1 MSLRSRLLAG
11 LVLTTVAVPAASQS
25 PTRPLSLEE
34 ALMLARPA
42 SEPIGLA
49 RAAVSRAHGEQYRA
63 HSERFPQLTG
73 SASYSRLIKSQFEG
87 LASRDSSTG
96 PAKPT
101 SCSRFFPDPALPIGA
116 RVDSL
121 EKSLEC
127 VSALDPFGNLG
138 GLPFGRANTYN
149 LGLSLSQTVFSGGR
163 VRGQIRAADAARRS
177 ADIGLTAAD
186 AELTLTVVQTYFDA
200 ALADQLATIARSSL
214 DQADSTLRQT
224 ELQRAVGVTP
234 EFEVL
239 RARVTRDNQRAAA
252 IQRESNRDLA
262 YLRLKQLLDLPSG
275 QPLDLTTALNDSAL
289 ARTPSLAPLLAGIP
303 DTASEHRAPVRQ
315 AGEAVRAQ
323 EGLSRVARSQNR
335 PAVALTSAYSRVAY
349 PGSGLP
355 SWSQF
360 LTNWSVA
367 LGLSV
372 PIFTGGR
379 ITGDKLVAS
388 ANLDEAKLR
397 LRQTAELAELDA
409 RSSLRQLQ
417 TAQEALRASEGTA
430 EQAERAYRIAE
441 VRFSE
446 GISTQTELLDARLAL
461 AVARGN
467 RAQASRDAQIARVR
481 MALLPQLP
489 LTGTGDPTQS
499 SPSSRTTQRPAAQGQ
514 TPATTGTGFP

>member
-1 MSLRSRLLAG
+1 VSLRPFFLAG
-11 LVLTTVAVPAASQS
+11 LLLTVVHGTAAGQA
-25 PTRPLSLEE
+25 PPRALSLEE
-34 ALMLARPA
+34 ALNLARPA
-42 SEPIGLA
+42 SEPMGLA
-49 RAAVSRAHGEQYRA
+49 RAAVTRARGDQYRA
-63 HSERFPQLTG
+63 RSELLPQLSG

-87 LASRDSSTG
+87 LAGNDTSSA
-96 PAKPT
+96 PAGPT
-101 SCSRFFPDPALPIGA
+101 SCSRFSADPSLPIGA

-127 VSALDPFGNLG
+127 VSGLDPFGNLG
-138 GLPFGRANTYN
+138 SLPFGRANTYN

-163 VRGQIRAADAARRS
+163 VQGQMRAADAARRS
-177 ADIGLTAAD
+177 ADIGLVAAD

-200 ALADQLATIARSSL
+200 ALADQLATIARSTL

-224 ELQRAVGVTP
+224 ELQRAVGTTP

-239 RARVTRDNQRAAA
+239 RARVTRDNQRASA
-252 IQRESNRDLA
+252 IQRESDREIA
-262 YLRLKQLLDLPSG
+262 HLRLKQLLDLPTG
-275 QPLDLTTALNDSAL
+275 MPLDLTTVLDDSAL
-289 ARTPSLAPLLAGIP
+289 ARTPSIAPLLASIP
-303 DTASEHRAPVRQ
+303 DTASEHRAPVQQ

-323 EGLSRVARSQNR
+323 EGLYRVARSQNL

-367 LGLSV
+367 VGLSV

-379 ITGDKLVAS
+379 IKGDKLVAS
-388 ANLDEAKLR
+388 ANLDEARLR
-397 LRQTAELAELDA
+397 LRQASEFAELDA
-409 RSSLRQLQ
+409 RSSTRQLQ

-430 EQAERAYRIAE
+430 EQADRAYRIAE

-461 AVARGN
+461 AIARGI

-481 MALLPQLP
+481 VALLPLLP
-489 LTGTGDPTQS
+489 LAGTGGQT
-499 SPSSRTTQRPAAQGQ
+499 PSSTVRTTQRTATQAQ
-514 TPATTGTGFP
+514 TPAPTGTGFP

>member
-1 MSLRSRLLAG
+1 MSLRPFAFAA
-11 LVLTTVAVPAASQS
+11 LVLSAAA
-25 PTRPLSLEE
+25 TRAAGQAPIRALSLEE
-34 ALMLARPA
+34 ALTLARPA
-42 SEPIGLA
+42 SEPIGVA
-49 RAAVSRAHGEQYRA
+49 RAAVTRARGEQYRA
-63 HSERFPQLTG
+63 RSELFPQLTG

-87 LASRDSSTG
+87 LASNDTSTG
-96 PAKPT
+96 PPKPE
-101 SCSRFFPDPALPIGA
+101 SCSRFFPDPTLPIGA

-163 VRGQIRAADAARRS
+163 VQGQVGAANAARRS

-186 AELTLTVVQTYFDA
+186 AELTLTVVEAYFDA
-200 ALADQLATIARSSL
+200 ALADQLAAIARSSL

-224 ELQRAVGVTP
+224 ELQRALGTAP
-234 EFEVL
+234 EFEAL

-262 YLRLKQLLDLPSG
+262 HLRLKQLLDLPSG
-275 QPLDLTTALNDSAL
+275 QPLELTTVLNDSAL
-289 ARTPSLAPLLAGIP
+289 ARTPSLTPLLAAAP
-303 DTASEHRAPVRQ
+303 DTVSEHRAPVRQ
-315 AGEAVRAQ
+315 AGEAVNAQ
-323 EGLSRVARSQNR
+323 EGLYKVARSQNL
-335 PAVALTSAYSRVAY
+335 PSVALSSGYSRVAY

-379 ITGDKLVAS
+379 IKGDKLVAS
-388 ANLDEAKLR
+388 ANLDEARLR
-397 LRQTAELAELDA
+397 LRQTAEFAELDA

-430 EQAERAYRIAE
+430 EQADRAYRIAE

-467 RAQASRDAQIARVR
+467 RAQASRDAQVARVR
-481 MALLPQLP
+481 MALLPRLP
-489 LTGTGDPTQS
+489 LAGTGVPAPS
-499 SPSSRTTQRPAAQGQ
+499 SPTSRNTQRPAAQAQ